1 MMRNMMMMM
10 MMMRMMIMMTR
21 MTMIKTS
28 RADLQ
33 SRPPEQTTSTGGC
46 RVAPQRYTPPKSAK
60 SELRKFQS
68 LESGV
73 R

>member
-1 MMRNMMMMM
+1 MMRNM

-33 SRPPEQTTSTGGC
+33 SRLAEQTT
-46 RVAPQRYTPPKSAK
+46 RADHQYWWV
-60 SELRKFQS
+60 
-68 LESGV
+68 
-73 R
+73 

>member
-1 MMRNMMMMM
+1 

-33 SRPPEQTTSTGGC
+33 SRLAEQ
-46 RVAPQRYTPPKSAK
+46 TPPKSAK

-68 LESGV
+68 LESGN